1 MNTLSPYLQQMI
13 QHQGSDL
20 FFTPGAAVHLKV
32 EGAMLPL
39 PGEALTADTVRTM
52 LQEVLSEEEWQKFL
66 QQREWDGAFTLPDGN
81 RFRGNA
87 FFRQGEPALVLRWI
101 RASIPNLDSLGV
113 PAILGELVLQKRGLI
128 LVVGG
133 TGSGKSTTLAAML
146 QHRNQNL
153 SGHILTIEDPVEFIH
168 PHQRSL
174 VNQREVGRDTHS
186 FERALHSALRAAPD
200 LLLIGEIRDRTTM
213 EAALQLAGTGHLALS
228 TLHANNAC
236 QALNRIINLFP
247 QAAHHQLLLDLSL
260 YLRGIVSQR
269 LLPGLDG
276 RRRVAVEVLLNT
288 PYVAELMARG
298 DVDGVRTALTEGG
311 EPGMQSFDTALYQL
325 YRSGAIALTEALQNA
340 DSRANLEA
348 RIHFSG

>member
-1 MNTLSPYLQQMI
+1 MNTLSPYLQQLI

-20 FFTPGAAVHLKV
+20 FFTPGALVHLKV

-39 PGEALTADTVRTM
+39 PGEPLSADTVRAM
-52 LQEVLSEEEWQKFL
+52 VQELLSEEAWQQFV
-66 QQREWDGAFTLPDGN
+66 QQREWDGAFALPDGN

-101 RASIPNLDSLGV
+101 RATVPELSRLGL

-146 QHRNQNL
+146 QHRNQHL

-186 FERALHSALRAAPD
+186 FAKALRSALRAAPD
-200 LLLIGEIRDRTTM
+200 LLLIGEIRDRATM
-213 EAALQLAGTGHLALS
+213 AAALQLAGTGHLALS
-228 TLHANNAC
+228 TLHANNAY
-236 QALNRIINLFP
+236 QALNRIINLFA
-247 QAAHHQLLLDLSL
+247 QAEHRQLLMDLSL

-298 DVDGVRTALTEGG
+298 DVEGVRTALADGG

-325 YRSGAIALTEALQNA
+325 YRSGEIALTEALQHA

-348 RIHFSG
+348 RIHFS